1 MERIIQLNRNGR
13 LSTKTRRRIS
23 LKDSMNNLD
32 STSTDPSTSGQDSH

>member
-13 LSTKTRRRIS
+13 SFTKTRRRIS